1 MQPFHTI
8 NISEICGE
16 VALSQGDILL
26 DQSSMTSAALTKSMT
41 SNVVNV
47 VNDISKISGTLLI
60 RASPFAKKLPY
71 DREGVLTRYL
81 VRSEVMRILNVDCIF
96 VVNKHRWCQLR
107 RLQWRQMS
115 DVASQVEVLGR
126 VWFSGRKRERKRAK
140 IRCAKGK
147 ESLMM
152 LNREGIVDAQKGI
165 EDNSLVEM
173 GQNG

>member
-8 NISEICGE
+8 NVSEICGE
-16 VALSQGDILL
+16 VALSQGVILL

-60 RASPFAKKLPY
+60 GASPFAKKLPY

-96 VVNKHRWCQLR
+96 VVNKHR
-107 RLQWRQMS
+107 
-115 DVASQVEVLGR
+115 
-126 VWFSGRKRERKRAK
+126 
-140 IRCAKGK
+140 
-147 ESLMM
+147 
-152 LNREGIVDAQKGI
+152 
-165 EDNSLVEM
+165 
-173 GQNG
+173 